1 MYASHRSPRSATSK
15 IGINRPRCWYWAC
28 IGSIM
33 IFIQNKIMRRW
44 KKSINLLFVISCFCA
59 SVDAK
64 PDPEAHKACID
75 ARDFKGCVSA
85 FSTGDSEVT
94 DDLRDLLRSLKA
106 LPSRLENTN
115 LVNFSIATQQFND
128 ALSQISLSGYSDKK
142 QQAFIASAKGIKAMV
157 DAYQVFWSLR
167 IKEGT
172 SYGKF
177 GNSYNCAV
185 LKQGIDRFN
194 RAAGPLY
201 TANFFCNRNSYQ
213 TDAYSRI
220 EKRINAAVIDFAELG
235 STTAKE
241 SIESDSEFQS
251 FVAKTCDFARGYP
264 DEKYRIDLC
273 RAGMKKVG
281 RKAMNIPANILSDC
295 KGVADYAFCILNDG
309 QALRW

>member
-1 MYASHRSPRSATSK
+1 
-15 IGINRPRCWYWAC
+15 
-28 IGSIM
+28 
-33 IFIQNKIMRRW
+33 MRLW
-44 KKSINLLFVISCFCA
+44 QKSIISLFVISYFCA
-59 SVDAK
+59 NSHAK
-64 PDPEAHKACID
+64 PNPEAHKACID
-75 ARDFKGCVSA
+75 ARDYKGCVSA
-85 FSTGDSEVT
+85 FSSGESEVT

-128 ALSQISLSGYSDKK
+128 ALSQISLSSYSDKK

-167 IKEGT
+167 IREGT

-177 GNSYNCAV
+177 GDSYNCSV

-194 RAAGPLY
+194 SAAGPLY
-201 TANFFCNRNSYQ
+201 TANFFCDRNSYQ

-220 EKRINAAVIDFAELG
+220 KKRINAAVVDFAELG
-235 STTAKE
+235 STAAGK
-241 SIESDSEFQS
+241 SLESDQEFQS

-264 DEKYRIDLC
+264 DEQYRIDSC
-273 RAGMKKVG
+273 RSGMNKVG

-295 KGVADYAFCILNDG
+295 KGVYDYAFCILNEG